1 MFDDTANDVSNTTS
15 HLPLPHVEKNSRI
28 RNNVSLS
35 GHSLQV
41 GYYLK
46 NCGGGTNA
54 GKCEQ
59 CIHSHGAYFSSTGK
73 ANDPKSCALTACAP
87 CPTGYYRADC
97 GGVSKGRCERCS
109 NLPSIDHYYTEHSG
123 TLLSNNCPTKACSA
137 EAVGCTVGTY
147 LKGCGGHVNGHKGM
161 ARGECAP
168 CPGQSGHAS
177 SSESRAEGWAY
188 WDALVCRRNLCSVN
202 ILNICRPT
210 VRALLQQKR
219 EVEAGHVWAIA
230 VHER

>member
-59 CIHSHGAYFSSTGK
+59 CIHSHGAYFSSPGK

-109 NLPSIDHYYTEHSG
+109 NLPSIDHYYTENSG

-177 SSESRAEGWAY
+177 SSECWVHRSARTGILGCFGMQKKLMFGENFEYLQAY
-188 WDALVCRRNLCSVN
+188 RSGITSA
-202 ILNICRPT
+202 
-210 VRALLQQKR
+210 K
-219 EVEAGHVWAIA
+219 AGS
-230 VHER
+230 